1 LKLKGHAR
9 PLSQPSADLSIRP
22 LEGRFDL

>member
-9 PLSQPSADLSIRP
+9 PLSQPSVDLSIRP
-22 LEGRFDL
+22 LEGCVDL